1 MNKIQ
6 IIISIVVVAVGM
18 WENVKRSS
26 NTAFPRLFHFFMLF
40 LTVPDELSLFY

>member
-1 MNKIQ
+1 MIKIQ

-26 NTAFPRLFHFFMLF
+26 K
-40 LTVPDELSLFY
+40 